1 MTWYDKRANR
11 NIIDREGDGTTFPLS
26 SYAYDTLVED
36 EELTDGGRDRDL
48 EQQ

>member
-1 MTWYDKRANR
+1 MASCLKVANH

-36 EELTDGGRDRDL
+36 EELPGGGRERDL